1 MFVSLASL
9 QAQHFLPYHTLEN
22 TQAPSSFQLLIYLK
36 AKDSL
41 RPLSFLISKQ
51 IVPFLSHF
59 SLDI

>member
-9 QAQHFLPYHTLEN
+9 QAQYFLYHTLEN

-41 RPLSFLISKQ
+41 CPLSFLISKQ
-51 IVPFLSHF
+51 IIPFLIQVNF
-59 SLDI
+59 P